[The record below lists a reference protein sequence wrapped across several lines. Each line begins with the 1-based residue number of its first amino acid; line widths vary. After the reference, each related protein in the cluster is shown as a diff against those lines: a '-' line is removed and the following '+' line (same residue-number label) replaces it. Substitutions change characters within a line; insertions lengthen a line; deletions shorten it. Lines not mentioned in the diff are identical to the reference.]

1 VGYGVYS
8 TTFCR
13 ATTNAVWAVY
23 TVPAGKRAVV
33 KAVTGCNLG
42 PVNSY
47 MVCTVA
53 GIYVVLHYFPASNSE
68 YYVSAFAVA
77 KAGEEIRAIGQG
89 TNMQVMVSGYLLH
102 ESEPSLVHRHAVTYE
117 PIDLSKPGDQ
127 LAG

>member
-1 VGYGVYS
+1 
-8 TTFCR
+8 
-13 ATTNAVWAVY
+13 
-23 TVPAGKRAVV
+23 VPAGKRAVV

-77 KAGEEIRAIGQG
+77 KAGEEIKAIGQG

-102 ESEPSLVHRHAVTYE
+102 ETEPAILHERAVSHELV
-117 PIDLSKPGDQ
+117 DLGKPVPT
-127 LAG
+127 